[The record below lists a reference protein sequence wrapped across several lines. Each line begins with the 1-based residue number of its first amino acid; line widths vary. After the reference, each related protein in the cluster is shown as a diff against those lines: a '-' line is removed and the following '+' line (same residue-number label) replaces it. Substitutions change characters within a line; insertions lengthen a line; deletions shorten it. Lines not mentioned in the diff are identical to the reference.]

1 MTTALFL
8 LGLFLGGTLGYFA
21 HCLLCLGQW
30 ADVTAACHR
39 CHAKHM
45 QALMRAGVDT
55 RWAA

>member
-1 MTTALFL
+1 MTTVYFL
-8 LGLFLGGTLGYFA
+8 LGLLLGGAIGYFA
-21 HCLLCLGQW
+21 CVLTTMAQH
-30 ADVTAACHR
+30 AEITAACHA